1 MHRGQASIGR
11 TIARCP
17 EHRRPSVPTFPA
29 PASRCSS
36 IRLRGNTHSYR
47 RRFDLDAQ
55 PLDRRS
61 ITTIE
66 LVGHLVAEA
75 NVECAPARRLHERRL
90 FRPPRRTG
98 LGGPFG
104 AGANVDCPPAR
115 RRHDRRL
122 SPPPRRSTSERAR
135 PLPDPFGSDHA
146 ELETT
151 IIGTSVFERSDAAED
166 LSDVADQHAARL
178 AGKPLLAVD
187 ADLNL
192 RAG

>member
-17 EHRRPSVPTFPA
+17 ARRRPSVPTFPA

-47 RRFDLDAQ
+47 RRFDRDAQ

-75 NVECAPARRLHERRL
+75 NVKCAPARRLHERRL
-90 FRPPRRTG
+90 FR
-98 LGGPFG
+98 
-104 AGANVDCPPAR
+104 
-115 RRHDRRL
+115 
-122 SPPPRRSTSERAR
+122 PPRRSTSERAR

-192 RAG
+192 RAGRPKVFGTSDEI